1 MSYDDIATL
10 GFKADTTELEKA
22 ASALDKMFNKAD
34 SAEKATDKLKKS
46 TIDMVD
52 AVKAATQ
59 AFAAWE
65 VTKFGGQV
73 LEAAARFETLG
84 VVMDVAGQNAGYMA
98 SQMREF
104 EVALNKQG
112 ITAKESRTTLTQLAA
127 AHVDLSKA
135 SELAR
140 GAQDLAVVGGINSS
154 EAFQRMVIGIQR
166 GDTEVLRSIGINV
179 QWEKSYEALAAK
191 LGKASSAMSEQEKIE
206 ARTNAVMSESIK
218 YTGIYEAAMATAGKQ
233 LTSMPRY
240 FSDISVSMGTVGLTA
255 FSTGIQYAT
264 DKLKSLDDWLK
275 ELVKDGTIE
284 SWGSKLNNT
293 LTLVASNLDSVV
305 VALVAYKAA
314 TMASTAYTALASLE
328 VGKLASSFGAL
339 VTGSPLAW
347 FVATA
352 TVLYT
357 MTSRINQADA
367 ETRKLADAFQNVA
380 TATDGAEKSA
390 DRYAGTLAKVALS
403 AARNKIEED
412 QRAMAKAS
420 AKLLEIAKNAQNI
433 NSEVL
438 PDLADIQVEEPIS
451 PQALEVINAYKYGV
465 KDAENA
471 LNSLLDLESKG
482 VDISDKASQTFIL
495 HAQAVLGASRS
506 YELAKKKYEELKKTM
521 EDRDAAAGSVKDQE
535 ALQAV
540 LDDITKAMTKYHESL
555 KVPST
560 AEESVVFLLKYTNQ
574 SKLAE
579 KAQKDLAKAQA
590 AEAWTML
597 NVAAEM
603 AAINGETEKFIEL
616 CGMIEKFEGMLNLDF
631 SIKDPK
637 NTGGADKAAEAQLKL
652 NEELAK
658 VKGTNAIAAYDEIAK
673 KIHDFE
679 KDLGKT
685 TPQVKELNQLLVQ
698 KADYDLLQDI
708 LKHTDPVAAGIA
720 SVSKEYQELLKNID
734 AAHSKGLISDDE
746 AASMAKKAEGW
757 KKAQEIDQQN
767 SLLTQQL
774 DLVQKIIDL
783 GGSSTLSVKLQN
795 QQIDAMAEKIRALFP
810 EVSSLVDE
818 WQKLAKKEI
827 NSPEAAIKRQIDA
840 LRKQR
845 DAWSGVEAAA
855 LQYNLD
861 ATNYCQQTENIFR
874 KVMDGMTDALTN
886 FVMTG
891 KLSFADL
898 ANEFIKQVIRMQ
910 AQAVVSGLFNGIT
923 SAIGGMLAPSAGTPT
938 SKWSDFGYTPGPS
951 MPVPGLHN
959 GGLVGSSTETFNRN
973 LPVELFAGAQRFHS
987 GGGYFAHDE
996 YPAVLQKGELVLNT
1010 QDTQAYLAGRS
1021 SGASVVNMYGA
1032 GNSATPVTQVTNNI
1046 QIVPPDGYTAS
1057 ESRSNN
1063 GGGGENIR
1071 ITFSKMMAAE
1081 AASYGSPLNNT
1092 LRRQGMKTPVVRQG

>member
-22 ASALDKMFNKAD
+22 ASALDKMSNKAD

-52 AVKAATQ
+52 AVKAAAQ

-65 VTKFGGQV
+65 VTKFGGQI

-84 VVMDVAGQNAGYMA
+84 VVMDVAGQNAGYTA
-98 SQMREF
+98 AQMHDF

-166 GDTEVLRSIGINV
+166 GETEILRSIGINV
-179 QWEKSYEALAAK
+179 QWEKSYESLASK
-191 LGKASSAMSEQEKIE
+191 LGKSASALSEQEKIE
-206 ARTNAVMSESIK
+206 ARTNAVMEESIK

-240 FSDISVSMGTVGLTA
+240 FSDISVSMGTVGLAT
-255 FSTGIQYAT
+255 FSTGIQYVT
-264 DKLKSLDDWLK
+264 DKLKSMDSWLK

-284 SWGSKLNNT
+284 SWGAKLNSA
-293 LTLVASNLDSVV
+293 LSMVASQLDIVV
-305 VALVAYKAA
+305 VALAAYKAA
-314 TMASTAYTALASLE
+314 TMMSSAYTAIAAGAVGNLATA
-328 VGKLASSFGAL
+328 VGAL
-339 VTGSPLAW
+339 LSSPVAW
-347 FVATA
+347 ITA
-352 TVLYT
+352 AAAAIYTVY
-357 MTSRINQADA
+357 SRAA
-367 ETRKLADAFQNVA
+367 EAEAATRKLADSFDASA
-380 TATDGAEKSA
+380 TAAAKA
-390 DRYAGTLAKVALS
+390 DEAATKYVGTMAKVSLS
-403 AARNKIEED
+403 AARNKVEED
-412 QRAMAKAS
+412 KKAMEVAA
-420 AKLLEIAKNAQNI
+420 AKLKELAAGINLSGLIDGLNIDELKVGDPIAP
-433 NSEVL
+433 E
-438 PDLADIQVEEPIS
+438 
-451 PQALEVINAYKYGV
+451 ALSVINDFKNGLR
-465 KDAENA
+465 DADNA
-471 LNSLLDLESKG
+471 LSALLDLEQAG
-482 VDISDKASQTFIL
+482 VEVNDKATKNFII
-495 HAQAVLGASRS
+495 HAKAVLGAAQS
-506 YELAKKKYEELKKTM
+506 YEKAKEAYEKLQTAM
-521 EDRDAAAGSVKDQE
+521 ENRDASAGLVKDQE
-535 ALQAV
+535 ALTAV
-540 LDDITKAMTKYHESL
+540 LNDVTKAAAKYNASI
-555 KVPST
+555 KPPST
-560 AEESVVFLLKYTNQ
+560 AEESVAFLLKYTSQ

-579 KAQKDLAKAQA
+579 AAQKALARSH
-590 AEAWTML
+590 AEAALEILTAAAATAEANGRLEDSAKLIALIAQVKGEL
-597 NVAAEM
+597 NS
-603 AAINGETEKFIEL
+603 
-616 CGMIEKFEGMLNLDF
+616 DF
-631 SIKDPK
+631 SIKSPK

-652 NEELAK
+652 NEELSK

-673 KIHDFE
+673 KIHDLE

-708 LKHTDPVAAGIA
+708 LKHTDTVAAGIA
-720 SVSKEYQELLKNID
+720 SVAKEYKDLLKNID
-734 AAHSKGLISDDE
+734 AAQSKGLISDDE
-746 AASMAKKAEGW
+746 ASSLTKKAEGW

-774 DLVQKIIDL
+774 DLVQKIVDL
-783 GGSSTLSVKLQN
+783 GGSSNLAVKLQT

-840 LRKQR
+840 LHKQR

-861 ATNYCQQTENIFR
+861 ATNYCQQTENIFK

-891 KLSFADL
+891 KVNFADL

-910 AQAVVSGLFNGIT
+910 AQAAVSGIFSGIT
-923 SAIGGMLAPSAGTPT
+923 SMVGGWFGKSSNSSTPSSSVEEVYIPDAMSVAP
-938 SKWSDFGYTPGPS
+938 
-951 MPVPGLHN
+951 LHHD
-959 GGLVGSSTETFNRN
+959 GGLAGYGSSVSRSVSAEMFRN
-973 LPVELFAGAQRFHS
+973 APKFHT
-987 GGGYFAHDE
+987 GGGLMPDE
-996 YPAVLQKGELVLNT
+996 YPAILQKGEYVLN
-1010 QDTQAYLAGRS
+1010 QSDTKAYLAGRMA
-1021 SGASVVNMYGA
+1021 SGAKTSSDASQQEIVINFFDSEGNKQTQKTKSDGKSNMNIDVVLGELDKGLA
-1032 GNSATPVTQVTNNI
+1032 KLVTQGKSQTAKALDSTRGLNSARALYN
-1046 QIVPPDGYTAS
+1046 
-1057 ESRSNN
+1057 
-1063 GGGGENIR
+1063 
-1071 ITFSKMMAAE
+1071 
-1081 AASYGSPLNNT
+1081 
-1092 LRRQGMKTPVVRQG
+1092 